1 MPIGTRLF
9 CSKPPKI
16 NNPLESIPQSSSKG
30 TSAVHSTIVSK
41 TSEIKIGNMSV
52 NIAKDAGMISL
63 YFSSN
68 ILEIQIIFYMPN
80 DMQNLSNQKLKV
92 TFCLSLKKKFYN
104 L

>member
-1 MPIGTRLF
+1 
-9 CSKPPKI
+9 
-16 NNPLESIPQSSSKG
+16 
-30 TSAVHSTIVSK
+30 
-41 TSEIKIGNMSV
+41 MSV

-68 ILEIQIIFYMPN
+68 ILEIQIIFFMPN